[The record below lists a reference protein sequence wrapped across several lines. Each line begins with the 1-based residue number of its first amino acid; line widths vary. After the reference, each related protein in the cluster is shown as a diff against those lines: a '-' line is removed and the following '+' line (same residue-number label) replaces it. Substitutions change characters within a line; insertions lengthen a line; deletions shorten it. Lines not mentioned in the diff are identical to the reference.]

1 MLCEQSRERHE
12 HAPATS
18 AILPSYPWSALPYRI
33 STVFTQSK
41 MIEDDGYRASSQYRL
56 WSFTE
61 EQLHDQRTETNRIA
75 SEKVRRAFN
84 RAQLVASNGIGEDG
98 TSHPDINTLTVDE
111 EQRIVQWGCEK
122 ILEMK
127 TILEPSPPSQ
137 VIATAIQYLR
147 RFYLYNSPMTYHPKS
162 IMVSALWMATKADHF
177 FYKLDKYCHQLGVTE
192 DDVKAP
198 EFLIMQALRFTLEVR
213 HPTRSL
219 EGGIAE
225 IRLHSSNLKCFKDV
239 ATGQVRKRID
249 TAGDKARRLLVA
261 DTQMTD
267 AYFLYTPAQM
277 WLAAVLTVDEQ
288 LAISYIEYLFDR
300 LGTAVAPIKQKLRDT
315 ITECAK
321 LIKSYKSPD
330 NDKATKAE
338 LGRIGKKLRKCQ
350 DPEKLDIVEVA
361 RAKAAEKRE
370 GTDSDAEKANKK
382 RKLERERL
390 EKDGEVFGPDLKNVK
405 SG

>member
-1 MLCEQSRERHE
+1 
-12 HAPATS
+12 
-18 AILPSYPWSALPYRI
+18 
-33 STVFTQSK
+33 

-56 WSFTE
+56 WSFTQ
-61 EQLHDQRTETNRIA
+61 EQLHTQRSETNRIA
-75 SEKVRRAFN
+75 SDKVHRAFS
-84 RAQLVASNGIGEDG
+84 RARLTESNGNNET
-98 TSHPDINTLTVDE
+98 TSTHPTIDTLTVDE
-111 EQRIVQWGCEK
+111 EQQIVRWGCEK

-127 TILEPSPPSQ
+127 AILEPSPPSQ

-177 FYKLDKYCHQLGVTE
+177 FYKLDKYCSHLGVSE

-213 HPTRSL
+213 HPMRAL
-219 EGGIAE
+219 EGGVAE
-225 IRLHSSNLKCFKDV
+225 VRMHASDLKCFKDV
-239 ATGQVRKRID
+239 PAAQIKKRID
-249 TAGDKARRLLVA
+249 AAGDKARRLLVA

-277 WLAAVLTVDEQ
+277 WLAAMLMVDQELT
-288 LAISYIEYLFDR
+288 LSYIAHLFDR
-300 LGTAVAPIKQKLRDT
+300 LGTAVAPIKQKLVDT
-315 ITECAK
+315 INECAQI
-321 LIKSYKSPD
+321 IKAYKSPD

-350 DPEKLDIVEVA
+350 DPEKLDIVQVA

-370 GTDSDAEKANKK
+370 GNDSDAEKASKK

-390 EKDGEVFGPDLKNVK
+390 EKDGEVFGPDLKSVK
-405 SG
+405 TG

>member
-1 MLCEQSRERHE
+1 
-12 HAPATS
+12 
-18 AILPSYPWSALPYRI
+18 
-33 STVFTQSK
+33 

-56 WSFTE
+56 WSFTQ
-61 EQLHDQRTETNRIA
+61 EQLHGQRTETNRTA
-75 SEKVRRAFN
+75 SESVCRAFN
-84 RAQLVASNGIGEDG
+84 RARLAASNGNSEDEA
-98 TSHPDINTLTVDE
+98 SNANISTLTVDE

-127 TILEPSPPSQ
+127 SILEPSPPSQ

-177 FYKLDKYCHQLGVTE
+177 FYKLAKYCPQLGVTE

-213 HPTRSL
+213 HPMKSL
-219 EGGIAE
+219 EGGVAE
-225 IRLHSSNLKCFKDV
+225 IRLHSSELKCFKDLS
-239 ATGQVRKRID
+239 ATQIKKQLD

-261 DTQMTD
+261 DIQMTD

-277 WLAAVLTVDEQ
+277 WLAALLIVDQQLT
-288 LAISYIEYLFDR
+288 LSYIEHLFDR
-300 LGTAVAPIKQKLRDT
+300 LGTAVAPIKQKLIDT
-315 ITECAK
+315 ITQCAE
-321 LIKSYKSPD
+321 LINAYKSPE

-350 DPEKLDIVEVA
+350 DPEKLNIVEVA

-370 GTDSDAEKANKK
+370 GTDSDAEKASKK

-390 EKDGEVFGPDLKNVK
+390 EKDGAVFGPDLKGVK